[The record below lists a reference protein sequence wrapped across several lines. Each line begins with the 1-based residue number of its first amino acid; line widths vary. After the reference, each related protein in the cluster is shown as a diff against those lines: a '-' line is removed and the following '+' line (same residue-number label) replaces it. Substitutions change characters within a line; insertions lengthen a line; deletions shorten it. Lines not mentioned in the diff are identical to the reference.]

1 MCNTLVTVCNIMK
14 CRFSWRLHGMIG
26 HAGMK
31 YLYVYIVVVWGVL
44 KFFMP
49 VLAYTCVCAHVHT
62 CVCLYICIR
71 VLTYTQAS

>member
-1 MCNTLVTVCNIMK
+1 
-14 CRFSWRLHGMIG
+14 MIG

-49 VLAYTCVCAHVHT
+49 VLAYTYVCAHIHT
-62 CVCLYICIR
+62 CVCLYIYTR